1 VITSPEVYPHNDPI
15 SIVFN
20 KENWHEAGLLS
31 AFRESFGHAYTK
43 LEDLDA
49 QRCCLHLGRDGLRE
63 VRR

>member
-1 VITSPEVYPHNDPI
+1 MITSPEVYPQNESI

-20 KENWHEAGLLS
+20 KEDSLEARLLS
-31 AFRESFGHAYTK
+31 GFRHAFGHAYAM

-49 QRCCLHLGRDGLRE
+49 HRCCLHLRRGGLRE

>member
-1 VITSPEVYPHNDPI
+1 MITSPEVYPHNDPI

-20 KENWHEAGLLS
+20 KENRHEAWLLS
-31 AFRESFGHAYTK
+31 ALSDSFGDADTK

-49 QRCCLHLGRDGLRE
+49 HRCCLHLGRDGLRE